1 MSLIEV
7 KQLRKVY
14 RNGKVALENL
24 SLRVSQGEVF
34 GFLGPNG
41 AGKTTAIKIM
51 MGFVMPT
58 SGEVRVF
65 GLAPGDPVAKARRL
79 ISTPD
84 RACTGVPSSRASPE
98 VGYLPENPYFYEYL
112 TGRELLDFY
121 ARLAGLHESQRK
133 RRVEETLRLVGL
145 EEAAD
150 LRLRGYS
157 KGMQQRA
164 GLGHALVHSPELV
177 LLDEPTSALD
187 PLGRREVRDLIH
199 RLKAEGVTVFLNS
212 HLLSEVELVC
222 DNVAIVDRG
231 LVIRSGSLSALV
243 ASQNE
248 LRISVD
254 QVTAELRTRLQR
266 IGTIQEASETEV
278 VLAVSDVE
286 AAALAARA
294 VHDLGLRLYGLVP
307 AVHRLEDIFVQAV
320 EGGR

>member
-65 GLAPGDPVAKARRL
+65 GLAPGDPVAKAR
-79 ISTPD
+79 I
-84 RACTGVPSSRASPE
+84 GF
-98 VGYLPENPYFYEYL
+98 LPEHFRFYDWL